1 MFRKFL
7 FLRNLVGL
15 FLLSSSPAFANSST
29 DPFQPQIQTSQVQT
43 SPVQPSASILR
54 ISPKIGARFTSQG
67 GGTSS
72 VFGFEGFVPLDQQ
85 PGQNLTYVEG
95 RLQVATDNGALGGNV
110 LLGHRFLTESKK
122 AIVGT
127 YLSYDNRNTGNASFH
142 QLGAGF
148 EHLSDAI
155 DFRFNAY
162 LPVGNSR
169 AELSNQPIGP
179 VRFQG
184 NGLGIDRL
192 QVFQQALAGMDVE
205 IGTKLANLGKGS
217 LRGYIGGYYY
227 GGDNSNFAGFRT
239 RLVAKPSDTIAAGLT
254 LQTDSRFDTRVMF
267 SLGVAF
273 PGSGGSAPEDTS
285 VLARLGESPDRQQ
298 SILVDQFNKS
308 SFEAGINPN
317 TGKPWFIQHVIAG
330 TGTGGGTFEA
340 PAGNIA
346 AVLPKARSGGLV
358 YVQAGSNPGMPGFT
372 IPDGVSVV
380 SNVERESIP
389 TQFGNVPLPNSGSGI
404 RPTITG
410 PIILGN
416 DTVLAGFEILNSS
429 GHGVEGKNIRNV
441 TIANNDIFDSKL
453 NGIKLEN
460 VTGKV
465 NVIDNLIDNI
475 ENNNNGNNNNG
486 NDGEP
491 SPQAQVAQV
500 ANKASIEPQD
510 GILVTNSTGVTN
522 LTIEGNEITNSSRS
536 GLLVELLGN
545 AQGSVTI
552 ADNGVY
558 DNQLFGIVVAPEGK
572 AKATIQITD
581 NDTANNGTTQG
592 INILSRDTAQSEVLI
607 DRNRLQRD
615 SILVQGSESSRV
627 VATIS
632 NNLVT
637 GDALSLTS
645 GIIFSGQ
652 NNSVSVGNIRAN
664 QVSRFMAP
672 FASGIQ
678 TSIVNNAQAT
688 VTIADNRVTN
698 NQRGIVSNVD
708 DNGKLNTTIEGNEV
722 KGNLNE
728 GVMVTGASTL
738 NKLGTRAPQIAA
750 VFRNNEF
757 TGNQPSELGFGDM
770 AIATFSPEA
779 RICFQLTNNKIGILA
794 IGDTSNPLLSLLN
807 PQLGFLD
814 GTVALELPTTYNPL
828 TNTISSG
835 GNTIVGINPA
845 TPIAWSGSSIPQ
857 GNCK

>member
-1 MFRKFL
+1 MFRRLL

-29 DPFQPQIQTSQVQT
+29 APVQPQIQTSQIQT
-43 SPVQPSASILR
+43 SQVQSPASILR

-72 VFGFEGFVPLDQQ
+72 AFGFEGFVPLQQQ

-95 RLQVATDNGALGGNV
+95 RLQIATDNGALGGNV

-127 YLSYDNRNTGNASFH
+127 YLSYDNRNTGNTSFH

-169 AELSNQPIGP
+169 AELSNRPIGT

-254 LQTDSRFDTRVMF
+254 VQTDSRFDTRVMF
-267 SLGVAF
+267 SLGVSF
-273 PGSGGSAPEDTS
+273 PGSGGGSAPENTS

-308 SFEAGINPN
+308 SFEAGINPD

-330 TGTGGGTFEA
+330 TAAGGGTFEA

-416 DTVLAGFEILNSS
+416 DTVLVGFEILNSS
-429 GHGVEGKNIRNV
+429 GHGIEGKNIRNV
-441 TIANNDIFDSKL
+441 TIANNEIFDSKL

-460 VTGKV
+460 VTGTV
-465 NVIDNLIDNI
+465 DIIDNLVDNI
-475 ENNNNGNNNNG
+475 ENNPGNDNPGNN
-486 NDGEP
+486 DEP
-491 SPQAQVAQV
+491 LPQAKVVQV
-500 ANKASIEPQD
+500 ANKESIEPQD

-536 GLLVELLGN
+536 GVLVELLGN

-581 NDTANNGTTQG
+581 NDTANNGATQG

-607 DRNRLQRD
+607 DGNRLSRD
-615 SILVQGSESSRV
+615 SILVQSSGSSRV
-627 VATIS
+627 LATVS

-637 GDALSLTS
+637 GDALSLTP
-645 GIIFSGQ
+645 GIIFSGED
-652 NNSVSVGNIRAN
+652 NSVGVGNIRAN
-664 QVSRFMAP
+664 QVSRFTAP

-678 TSIVNNAQAT
+678 TSIANNAKAT

-698 NQRGIVSNVD
+698 NQRGIVTNVD
-708 DNGKLNTTIEGNEV
+708 DNGKLNTTIAGNEV

-728 GVMVTGASTL
+728 GVMVTGAATF
-738 NKLGTRAPQIAA
+738 NKLGTGAPQIAA
-750 VFRNNEF
+750 VLRNNEV

-770 AIATFSPEA
+770 AIASFSPNA
-779 RICFQLTNNKIGILA
+779 RICFQLTNNQIGILA

-807 PQLGFLD
+807 PQLGFLG

-845 TPIAWSGSSIPQ
+845 TPVAWSSSSIPQ
-857 GNCK
+857 GSCK